1 MILFPKCGCCGDPD
15 CKCPDPCAF
24 GIRLTSPPEY
34 ATGEDYY
41 GEQICEYRNTCY
53 FGVGVDDINDITD
66 TMATAR
72 GPSRSYTFYSTGG
85 EFCNLGYPFSWT
97 TIDLEHGGSSD
108 VMGSDWNDFPSALT
122 ARFSRTVRTGNSPFL
137 TYFNVYM
144 TQTIEVAVFCSF
156 TPFLYDG
163 IFWHNVGTALKGYTI
178 RARLYTRIF
187 TKQGYLP
194 EEEAGRY
201 DDYVTVIKD
210 TEIFWN
216 TGCTGVVRRSETCK
230 AKPKQYDG
238 YEDDLNTPGNTGDDK
253 RPEHAPAFPWPMSIS
268 VFDDRVEVNG
278 NSFSWLKTT
287 TEYYPNAE
295 ESTSAQAVYDNACV
309 RDFDATFQV
318 RKQDCYRPGPSVA
331 RCCVLDEGY
340 VADYVECQC
349 NGTVVAKPTQTPPD
363 LDDATMTLTVCGLT
377 ATAPINQWAS
387 GNEPEFSDGAGGG
400 NGENISVSCT
410 PPNGEAFTATRFNF
424 DVSNFSIYT
433 ACNSNVVAFHVQFS
447 LVNDTLSRIATCYL
461 EVVFN
466 DITGESVVS
475 RLGSFPGGFCCFE
488 TMAENITAS
497 INIAP

>member
-1 MILFPKCGCCGDPD
+1 
-15 CKCPDPCAF
+15 
-24 GIRLTSPPEY
+24 
-34 ATGEDYY
+34 
-41 GEQICEYRNTCY
+41 
-53 FGVGVDDINDITD
+53 
-66 TMATAR
+66 
-72 GPSRSYTFYSTGG
+72 
-85 EFCNLGYPFSWT
+85 
-97 TIDLEHGGSSD
+97 
-108 VMGSDWNDFPSALT
+108 
-122 ARFSRTVRTGNSPFL
+122 
-137 TYFNVYM
+137 
-144 TQTIEVAVFCSF
+144 
-156 TPFLYDG
+156 
-163 IFWHNVGTALKGYTI
+163 
-178 RARLYTRIF
+178 
-187 TKQGYLP
+187 
-194 EEEAGRY
+194 
-201 DDYVTVIKD
+201 
-210 TEIFWN
+210 
-216 TGCTGVVRRSETCK
+216 
-230 AKPKQYDG
+230 
-238 YEDDLNTPGNTGDDK
+238 
-253 RPEHAPAFPWPMSIS
+253 MSIS

-475 RLGSFPGGFCCFE
+475 SLGSFPGGFCCFE